1 MNINPVLHD
10 IRSIGFIMYTLVAGD
25 WPWHNRCGKR
35 FVEGVKMGYF
45 SFTNALWKK
54 ITPEALKFVA
64 RLTKPMEA
72 SETYERLLQDR
83 FIEINRGTVG
93 FRDLPIDNIGKIRK
107 IYLMHMLEAVIIAI
121 KQRRYHKKFF
131 ISF

>member
-1 MNINPVLHD
+1 
-10 IRSIGFIMYTLVAGD
+10 MYTLVAGD

>member
-1 MNINPVLHD
+1 
-10 IRSIGFIMYTLVAGD
+10 
-25 WPWHNRCGKR
+25 
-35 FVEGVKMGYF
+35 
-45 SFTNALWKK
+45 
-54 ITPEALKFVA
+54 
-64 RLTKPMEA
+64 MEA

>member
-10 IRSIGFIMYTLVAGD
+10 VRSVGFIIYTLVAGE

-35 FVEGVKMGYF
+35 FVEGVKIGYF

-64 RLTKPMEA
+64 RLTKPIEA
-72 SETYERLLQDR
+72 SETYERLMQDR
-83 FIEINRGTVG
+83 FIEANASSGNC
-93 FRDLPIDNIGKIRK
+93 RDLPIDNIGKIRK
-107 IYLMHMLEAVIIAI
+107 IYLMQTLENVVIAI
-121 KQRRYHKKFF
+121 KQQRQ
-131 ISF
+131 